1 MKTRLPS
8 DAFVKSFRAG
18 EMHISDLQVG
28 DQVIGYDVRG
38 KSMQVLR
45 ILSLTPVEEKPVL
58 STFLQN
64 FRWCFF
70 YPETMANTVRG
81 LQAIST
87 QPQGFITYCVVNPMR
102 LTARTALEYAEVSPM
117 SGIEVE
123 WEGDHF
129 MWAEGLLVGT
139 V

>member
-1 MKTRLPS
+1 MKTRLPEN
-8 DAFVKSFRAG
+8 AMVKSFRAG
-18 EMHISDLQVG
+18 EIAVTELKAG
-28 DQVIGYDVRG
+28 DQVIGYDVRE
-38 KSMQVLR
+38 KSMQILRVLGVSP
-45 ILSLTPVEEKPVL
+45 IEEKPVL

-81 LQAIST
+81 LQALSSE
-87 QPQGFITYCVVNPMR
+87 PQGFITYCVVNPMR
-102 LTARTALEYAEVSPM
+102 LTARTPVEYAEVSPTA
-117 SGIEVE
+117 GVEVE
-123 WEGDHF
+123 WEGDHY